1 MLQDLESE
9 TPENI
14 FASKIPKNL
23 LLSDSNT
30 TINSK
35 VLKIVKEYRKIYP
48 DCVLLT
54 RVGDFYELYFDQ
66 ADHIGGSLLGLQV
79 VNKKYG
85 GSSVRFT
92 GFPSKSIERYLEILV
107 GKFGRSVAICEQFKI
122 EDRPAYYRRVS
133 RIITPGTWVNS
144 DSEHL
149 ISSEYNSSESFSSE
163 NVPATQTFKKISPNS
178 SNQYLVSISKPK
190 FPSTLHLKTD
200 IGLSWTDL
208 STGDF
213 YTCESSLSQLSTD
226 MARIRPREI
235 ILSKGSPEL
244 LDAVKD
250 IFPFSNVLN
259 MSLTNR
265 MTSPPETEF
274 EYIGP
279 TITVVDDNLFE
290 DWIGLKDNI
299 TTDQH
304 EDSITLDLK
313 PVISDSI
320 NSEILDFIQNLKKY
334 SVKEHSAA
342 LSIINYSFLTQVGK
356 IPLFQLPSRFNIS
369 SCIRMSQYTISA
381 LEIVRPIES
390 SYASSSQ
397 FYSRSSSESDNK
409 NTLISDLMRTKTSSG
424 SRLFTQRIL
433 SPSTCKKTIEERL
446 DFVEFFFNDQKARSE
461 VSRILT
467 QVNDIERCIQRLS
480 LDCGTASD
488 IMRISNSLQLTTSLI
503 DTLLFSIEKELLQ
516 LEIFSSQITQLI
528 NSQSL
533 QKISTF
539 KRNSIL
545 KKFQLQSKNSRIIR
559 LILDRVSNLVTLPK
573 LVDSINSTFI
583 QSSCENQYFSG
594 RINEVNSQHLT
605 DLILELEKKAVEK
618 DDFFITLQN
627 KYRIPSLRINSTPAL
642 GVFIEGLSLI
652 LSETELLKDKIQQ
665 EESRIFQNLR
675 KSVLEFSHLVKVNI
689 KILSELDIASS
700 LGHIAYTR
708 GYTRPEFSDSFEF
721 KVTESRHP
729 VIELRLIEKGFQFV
743 GNDIEFDKKNN
754 TILLTGPNMG
764 GKSTYLRQ
772 VAILSIMAQM
782 GSFVAATKAKIP
794 IVDSIYSRI
803 GAHDNL
809 ALNQSTFMVEM
820 KEAAEILNN
829 ATERSLV
836 IMDEIGRG
844 TSVTD
849 GMSIAYA
856 SLGFLHTKV
865 KCMTLFA
872 THYHEITKY
881 FQEKTKFKN
890 IKMMQTA
897 IVEVKGIKKKDS
909 IFSYIHKIKPGVCQ
923 KSHGIYVAQSAGI
936 PKSVIDDAK
945 KFSSSF

>member
-1 MLQDLESE
+1 MSFSVCNALKVLPRSIAPRFQKIVLRNAASYSIANESLLQNLVSE
-9 TPENI
+9 IPENLLT
-14 FASKIPKNL
+14 SKVPKNL
-23 LLSDSNT
+23 LISDSNT

-149 ISSEYNSSESFSSE
+149 ISSEYNSSENISSE
-163 NVPATQTFKKISPNS
+163 NVPALQKFKKISSNS

-213 YTCESSLSQLSTD
+213 YTCESSLSQLGTD

-235 ILSKGSPEL
+235 ILSKESPEL

-259 MSLTNR
+259 MSLTKRDN
-265 MTSPPETEF
+265 SSLETEF

-279 TITVVDDNLFE
+279 TITVVDNNLFE
-290 DWIGLKDNI
+290 DYIGLKDNI
-299 TTDQH
+299 TTDQN

-313 PVISDSI
+313 PVITDSI
-320 NSEILDFIQNLKKY
+320 NSEILNFIQNLKKF

-424 SRLFTQRIL
+424 SRLFTQRIY
-433 SPSTCKKTIEERL
+433 
-446 DFVEFFFNDQKARSE
+446 
-461 VSRILT
+461 
-467 QVNDIERCIQRLS
+467 
-480 LDCGTASD
+480 
-488 IMRISNSLQLTTSLI
+488 
-503 DTLLFSIEKELLQ
+503 
-516 LEIFSSQITQLI
+516 
-528 NSQSL
+528 
-533 QKISTF
+533 
-539 KRNSIL
+539 
-545 KKFQLQSKNSRIIR
+545 
-559 LILDRVSNLVTLPK
+559 RVSNLVTLPK

-583 QSSCENQYFSG
+583 QSSIENQYFSG
-594 RINEVNSQHLT
+594 KINEVNSQHLR
-605 DLILELEKKAVEK
+605 DLILELEKKEVEK
-618 DDFFITLQN
+618 DDLFITLQN

-642 GVFIEGLSLI
+642 GVFIEVSIKDSNRLSEFSELRLFQMLKNKARFYHNGLSLI

-675 KSVLEFSHLVKVNI
+675 KSVLEYSHLVKVNI

-700 LGHIAYTR
+700 LGHIAYSR

-849 GMSIAYA
+849 GMSIAFA

-872 THYHEITKY
+872 THYHEITKF
-881 FQEKTKFKN
+881 FQEKSKFKN

-897 IVEVKGIKKKDS
+897 IVEVKGKKKKDS
-909 IFSYIHKIKPGVCQ
+909 TFSYIHKIKPGVCQ

-945 KFSSSF
+945 KFSSSL